1 MTREMAAVVL
11 TCGNAENEMHYLL
24 GQPLEIKA
32 IDMTTPAGRIAI
44 SEKEARRLM
53 DQAIADGEI
62 FKEKGIERV
71 LALLSVR
78 GSLIKYIEE
87 PTPIMQ
93 IYAVNDMPES
103 IYNIENP
110 VKEAFF
116 LYALTQSYS
125 APQMGYGSMIDE
137 RFRMLSEEEII
148 EVLKINPGAM
158 CAVPTEQITPDL
170 VFEFIN
176 AVWEQKKR
184 FLMGAFRNIPDSM
197 KDYMYYVIMVMSH
210 GYNLS
215 LIPKEERELYITE
228 EVIQKVLSEPDNF
241 SSAIWLYEYLPE
253 HWKTADISE
262 KFIAVHFGCVRYLP
276 KVLKNDT
283 FYSRLVKSSPGNL
296 EAWFSQIDAKTISK
310 ELFQQIVVENHLTEI
325 PEKVP
330 SDYFNEDV
338 YACLA
343 VNRNYKLPNKNYSA
357 AFYEKLAEYGAVER
371 IPLEKLTQDMV
382 EKAARSKKVD
392 IKQIPE
398 QFRTKELKEIVISEG
413 LYYCSMSLPEEWRS
427 KETVMHD
434 LKEGRPVVFED
445 IPKGIIDEELIAAV
459 VFERPEMLVEIPE
472 ERQTDRICRIA
483 LNQSESN
490 RKEWFWILEH
500 CVYRSRE
507 DMEYALEHEPRAIYL
522 KGLTREQIDESL
534 KAFPLNILS
543 VPAWY
548 LEEDEKYEELSIFD
562 FMEGKTC

>member
-11 TCGNAENEMHYLL
+11 TCGNAENEIHYLL
-24 GQPLEIKA
+24 GQPLNITA
-32 IDMTTPAGRIAI
+32 IDMITPAGPIKI

-53 DQAIADGEI
+53 DQAIANGEI

-71 LALLSVR
+71 LTLLSER

-103 IYNIENP
+103 IYYIKNP
-110 VKEAFF
+110 VKEAFL
-116 LYALTQSYS
+116 LYAFTKFYS
-125 APQMGYGSMIDE
+125 VPQMGYGNSIDE
-137 RFRMLSEEEII
+137 RFHMLSEEEIM

-158 CAVPTEQITPDL
+158 CAVPTELITPDL

-176 AVWEQKKR
+176 TVWEQKKR

-197 KDYMYYVIMVMSH
+197 KDYMYYVIMVISH

-215 LIPKEERELYITE
+215 LIPKGERELYITE

-276 KVLKNDT
+276 EGLKNDA
-283 FYSRLVKSSPGNL
+283 FYSRLVQSSPGNL
-296 EAWFSQIDAKTISK
+296 EAWFSYIDAKTISK
-310 ELFQQIVVENHLTEI
+310 VLFQKIVVENHLARI

-330 SDYFNEDV
+330 PDYFNEDV

-343 VNRNYKLPNKNYSA
+343 VNSNYQLPNRNYSA
-357 AFYEKLAEYGAVER
+357 AFYEKLAEYGALKR

-382 EKAARSKKVD
+382 EKAVRSKKVN
-392 IKQIPE
+392 IKLIPE
-398 QFRTKELKEIVISEG
+398 QFRTEKLRKIVISEE

-434 LKEGRPVVFED
+434 LKEGRPLVFGK
-445 IPKGIIDEELIAAV
+445 IPKIIIDEELIAAM
-459 VFERPEMLVEIPE
+459 VFVRPEMLVEIPVDM
-472 ERQTDRICRIA
+472 QTERICRIA
-483 LNQSESN
+483 LKQSESN
-490 RKEWFWILEH
+490 RKRWFWILEH

-507 DMEYALEHEPRAIYL
+507 DMEYALVHEPRAIYL

-562 FMEGKTC
+562 FIEKKTS

>member
-11 TCGNAENEMHYLL
+11 IYGNAENEIHYLL
-24 GQPLEIKA
+24 GQPLNIKA
-32 IDMTTPAGRIAI
+32 IDMNTPAGRITI
-44 SEKEARRLM
+44 SEKKARRLM
-53 DQAIADGEI
+53 EQAIADGEI
-62 FKEKGIERV
+62 FKEKGRERV
-71 LALLSVR
+71 LALLSER
-78 GSLIKYIEE
+78 GYLIKHIEE

-93 IYAVNDMPES
+93 IYAVNNMPEALDC
-103 IYNIENP
+103 IKNP

-116 LYALTQSYS
+116 LYAFTKSYS
-125 APQMGYGSMIDE
+125 EPQSGYGNRIDE
-137 RFRMLSEEEII
+137 RFHMLSEEEIM

-170 VFEFIN
+170 VFIFIN
-176 AVWEQKKR
+176 AVWEQRKR
-184 FLMGAFRNIPDSM
+184 FLMSAFRNIPDSM
-197 KDYMYYVIMVMSH
+197 KDYMYNIIMVMSH

-228 EVIQKVLSEPDNF
+228 EVIQFILSESDNF

-262 KFIAVHFGCVRYLP
+262 QFIAVHFGCIRYLP
-276 KVLKNDT
+276 EGLKNDA
-283 FYSRLVKSSPGNL
+283 FYSRLAKSLSGNL

-310 ELFQQIVVENHLTEI
+310 ELFQRIVVENHLTQI

-343 VNRNYKLPNKNYSA
+343 VNSNYKLPNGDYST
-357 AFYEKLAEYGAVER
+357 AFYEKLAEYGAVKR

-382 EKAARSKKVD
+382 LKAVRSKKTD
-392 IKQIPE
+392 IKLIPE
-398 QFRTKELKEIVISEG
+398 QFRTEELKEIVISEE

-434 LKEGRPVVFED
+434 LKEGRPLVFKD
-445 IPKGIIDEELIAAV
+445 IPRAIVDEELIAALV
-459 VFERPEMLVEIPE
+459 YVRPGMLVEIPADM
-472 ERQTDRICRIA
+472 QTARICRIA
-483 LNQSESN
+483 LKQSESN
-490 RKEWFWILEH
+490 RKRWFWILDH
-500 CVYRSRE
+500 CEYRSRA
-507 DMEYALEHEPRAIYL
+507 DTEYALVHEPRAIHL
-522 KGLTREQIDESL
+522 KGLTKEQIDESL

-548 LEEDEKYEELSIFD
+548 LEEDETYEELSIFD
-562 FMEGKTC
+562 FIEKKTG